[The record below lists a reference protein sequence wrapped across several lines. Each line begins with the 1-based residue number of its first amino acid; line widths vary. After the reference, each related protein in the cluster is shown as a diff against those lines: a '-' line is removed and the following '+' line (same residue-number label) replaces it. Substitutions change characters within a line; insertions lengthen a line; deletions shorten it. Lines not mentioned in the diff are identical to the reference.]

1 MSIDPKTTMIIN
13 IVVALLAAI
22 VGGGISFAGIIP
34 PETAQLITKWS
45 AFALSIYGV
54 VNVAMTS
61 VSSNKPGPLAN
72 KSLVFWRK

>member
-13 IVVALLAAI
+13 IIVAILAAI

-34 PETAQLITKWS
+34 PDAAQLITKWS
-45 AFALSIYGV
+45 AFVLSIYGV

-72 KSLVFWRK
+72 KSLVFWK